1 MGFISASGIMSAAP
15 TRALAGSIMLLTG
28 ALLAAPLPAAAPA
41 GQLDVSVTNLR
52 SQKGVVRVCLTREPK
67 HFPRCQED
75 PAALSL
81 SAPAAHAS
89 KLSFVSVPAGD
100 YAIAVFHD
108 ENGNSKLDTV
118 ARIPREG
125 FGFSRNPPIRF
136 GPPRFG
142 EARFTIGAGPMR
154 QVVRLNYIL

>member
-1 MGFISASGIMSAAP
+1 M
-15 TRALAGSIMLLTG
+15 
-28 ALLAAPLPAAAPA
+28 APA
-41 GQLDVSVTNLR
+41 GQLEVSVTNLR
-52 SQKGVVRVCLTREPK
+52 SQKGVVRLCLTRNPT

-81 SAPAAHAS
+81 SAPAAQATT
-89 KLSFVSVPAGD
+89 LRFASVPAGD
-100 YAIAVFHD
+100 YAIAAFHD
-108 ENGNSKLDTV
+108 ENGNSKLDTF
-118 ARIPREG
+118 AKIPREG

-142 EARFTIGAGPMR
+142 EARFTMGAGPMR